1 MTKDEMEL
9 VSKITEINLEFGKL
23 QAENEQLKE
32 RVAFLER
39 FIESSNKASIFDEGE
54 NLPF

>member
-1 MTKDEMEL
+1 MTRDEMEL

-23 QAENEQLKE
+23 QAENEQLRE

-39 FIESSNKASIFDEGE
+39 FIGNSNMRE
-54 NLPF
+54 NKEDIKCE

>member
-9 VSKITEINLEFGKL
+9 VSKITAINLEFGKL